1 MEAQA
6 RSPVQAPLLIFTKKA
21 CNGCV
26 DSDSPGSLFQL
37 SPSLM
42 PRDPGWECQL
52 PQLCASVN
60 QVLNFQ
66 LKQ

>member
-1 MEAQA
+1 METRA

-26 DSDSPGSLFQL
+26 DSDPPGSLFQL

-42 PRDPGWECQL
+42 PRDSGWESQL
-52 PQLCASVN
+52 PQHCASVN
-60 QVLNFQ
+60 QVLNFK